1 MENPHDPVEQEPE
14 DEQARK
20 PYHKPQLE
28 EYGRIG
34 AVTQSGYLLPGAE
47 DAIYNS
53 APN

>member
-1 MENPHDPVEQEPE
+1 MENPHDPVEQERE

-34 AVTQSGYLLPGAE
+34 AVTQSGGPLGGPEGVYYTSIA
-47 DAIYNS
+47 
-53 APN
+53 